1 MSLREGVSG
10 CKYCLHNLKWFCNS
24 SFSPCIAFPEKPRS
38 ISSRV
43 FFVGHILGVCRKEGI
58 NENLKATDQID
69 WVAHM
74 NIISDRTIEIVNAD
88 LIFV

>member
-1 MSLREGVSG
+1 MVLQQFVLSMYRLPG
-10 CKYCLHNLKWFCNS
+10 K
-24 SFSPCIAFPEKPRS
+24 APEHQFQG
-38 ISSRV
+38 